1 MHVTGDR
8 LTAPRELSSFI
19 ILCLLTSTMTSL
31 ILGAEER
38 PKAWFSP
45 LQFFTM
51 VSARRQPYDV
61 TARGNINA
69 KILGCKDI

>member
-19 ILCLLTSTMTSL
+19 VLCLLTSAVTSL

-45 LQFFTM
+45 LQFLTM
-51 VSARRQPYDV
+51 VSARGQPSDV
-61 TARGNINA
+61 TDRGNINA